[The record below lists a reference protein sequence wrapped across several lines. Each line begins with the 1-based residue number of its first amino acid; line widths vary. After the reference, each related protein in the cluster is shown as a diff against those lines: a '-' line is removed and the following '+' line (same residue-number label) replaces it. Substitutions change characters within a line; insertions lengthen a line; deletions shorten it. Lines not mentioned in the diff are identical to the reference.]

1 MSFLN
6 IHIIKLKSTLSIIL
20 LILFNSVSGQLLTAN
35 DTADFFNWTSID
47 ADGDNN
53 NWNIIDLTGVGT
65 ALDAQ
70 GGCVISSSWS
80 ASSGILYPDNYFISP
95 AIDLSGNSGP
105 VYLSFKVGSIEPSS
119 SSWYG
124 EWISVYVVTDTS
136 MAYMSS
142 CTPVHSDSLSSGQ
155 EMHEFSYNISSH
167 CGNSGVHLVFRHH
180 NCSDNNFIILDDIG
194 VNNPINIIEQN
205 ELTLNLYPNPCN
217 NIININTAIQIE
229 NYWIYDMSGKLMVE
243 MNNASAKD
251 INIKSLNKGNYLC
264 KVQFING
271 SFSQQV
277 FTKN

>member
-1 MSFLN
+1 LK
-6 IHIIKLKSTLSIIL
+6 IKLSIIL
-20 LILFNSVSGQLLTAN
+20 LVLINNVSAQILSAN
-35 DTADFFNWTSID
+35 DTADFSNWTAID
-47 ADGDNN
+47 ADGDNY
-53 NWNIIDLTGVGT
+53 NWNIIDLTAVGT

-70 GGCVISSSWS
+70 GGCVISNSWTP
-80 ASSGILYPDNYFISP
+80 SGILYPDNYFISP
-95 AIDLSGNSGP
+95 AFDLSGNSGP

-136 MAYMSS
+136 MTYMSS

-155 EMHEFSYNISSH
+155 VMHEFIYNISSH

-180 NCSDNNFIILDDIG
+180 NCSDNNFIILDDIE
-194 VNNPINIIEQN
+194 VNNPLNVIEQN
-205 ELTLNLYPNPCN
+205 ELTFTLYPNPCH

-229 NYWIYDMSGKLMVE
+229 NFWIYDMSGKLMVE
-243 MNNASAKD
+243 MNDLSAKY